1 MTPAWIH
8 LWTRTMDISV
18 GAPEVISRRLQL
30 MQPQSLWAP
39 KTVFEMQGMVLEKA
53 MAALESGWALYRS
66 GLQTFAWPAFGS
78 ALWWAPAHQ
87 RRLSQHALRSANRA
101 LAPLSRRVKANVKR
115 LRSN

>member
-66 GLQTFAWPAFGS
+66 GLQTFAWPAFGT
-78 ALWWAPAHQ
+78 ALWWAPDPAVA
-87 RRLSQHALRSANRA
+87 ALGL
-101 LAPLSRRVKANVKR
+101 LAPWSEGV
-115 LRSN
+115 